1 MAAAMNPVTPQA
13 SVVRNANYDRY
24 FAIYRQKNT
33 SGPAVY
39 RGTED
44 HNFSMM
50 PHELAFSLK
59 GSQNTALSR
68 PHSSGVND
76 AELKVFSSL
85 NNFPL
90 LSPQDKQ
97 RLYDIIHANGEAK
110 KMATMGLRQS
120 IRSKIN
126 FVGVPLIAVDARNAN
141 AKDTVSIAISGSQTI
156 NNTSEHQVHVG
167 DKIVWDIPT
176 SFNSESKSKIT
187 PKSKHVFLTVPYD
200 DAIDKNV
207 GGYVSDLISALQT
220 PTYPDD
226 QRNIQEVKVQYVQLV
241 RNIAEKKFSE
251 NSTNEEIL
259 KTADFALGYT
269 QAMRELIDDV
279 NDRVIGIALSSAR
292 PGEAFDIF
300 LKANR

>member
-1 MAAAMNPVTPQA
+1 MNPVTPQA

-33 SGPAVY
+33 SGQTVY
-39 RGTED
+39 RGMED
-44 HNFSMM
+44 HNFSLM

-59 GSQNTALSR
+59 ASQNTSLSR
-68 PHSSGVND
+68 PHSSGAND
-76 AELKVFSSL
+76 AELKVFTSL

-90 LSPQDKQ
+90 LDSQDK
-97 RLYDIIHANGEAK
+97 RALLDITTKSGTDRQQAAGALKYSIRK
-110 KMATMGLRQS
+110 KM
-120 IRSKIN
+120 N

-176 SFNSESKSKIT
+176 SFNSDSLSKVE
-187 PKSKHVFLTVPYD
+187 PKSKHLFLTVPYD
-200 DAIDKNV
+200 DAIDKNM
-207 GGYVSDLISALQT
+207 GGYVSDMITALQT
-220 PTYPDD
+220 PTFPDD
-226 QRNIQEVKVQYVQLV
+226 QRNIQEVRKQYVQMAKGILTSGLKPESS
-241 RNIAEKKFSE
+241 AEA
-251 NSTNEEIL
+251 IL
-259 KTADFALGYT
+259 RTAGLALGYT